1 MAGPGQIAGDGPI
14 TGGDRRRVRYIGNK
28 TKLLA
33 FIRGALR
40 RRGVAPGRA
49 VDPFTGT
56 ASVARELKRIGH
68 AVTASDVMEYGRVFA
83 EAYVVAHP
91 PNGHPSELP
100 GRIAELNLLEPED
113 GFFRANFS
121 PQAPGERGRMYFTP
135 ENAGRIESI
144 RGRLDR
150 WRGAGEI
157 DRGQFYALLAA
168 LIEAADRVANTAGVY
183 AAYMK
188 RWQPNARNALKLRP
202 PRPVGGPDASAHRT
216 DAVAAV
222 AEAGRFDLLY
232 LDPPY
237 NERQYPA
244 YYHVP
249 ELIARGW
256 RDDPPDLRGK
266 TGLLPDEDQRSD
278 WCRRGRA
285 ADALRAV
292 LAAADCAHVVMSYN
306 SEGLIPPEQIRS
318 ALREWGRAVTYR
330 RYRRRYKRYR
340 SDADGQGRTY
350 SGDEVVEYLYCV
362 DR

>member
-1 MAGPGQIAGDGPI
+1 M
-14 TGGDRRRVRYIGNK
+14 RYIGNK

-33 FIRGALR
+33 FIRGTLR

-56 ASVARELKRIGH
+56 ASVARELKRLGY
-68 AVTASDVMEYGRVFA
+68 AVMASDVMEYGRVFA

-100 GRIAELNLLEPED
+100 GRIAALNRLEPED

-121 PQAPGERGRMYFTP
+121 PHGPGERGRMYFTP
-135 ENAGRIESI
+135 ENAGRIEAI
-144 RGRLDR
+144 RGRLDL
-150 WRGAGEI
+150 WRSEGQI
-157 DRGQFYALLAA
+157 DRGQFYALLAS

-188 RWQPNARNALKLRP
+188 RWQPNALKTLRLRA
-202 PRPVGGPDASAHRT
+202 PRPVGGPDAAARCA
-216 DAVAAV
+216 DAVSAV
-222 AEAGRFDLLY
+222 EEAGPFDLLY

-256 RDDPPDLRGK
+256 CDDPPDLRGK

-285 ADALRAV
+285 ADALRTV
-292 LAAADCAHVVMSYN
+292 LKAADCAHVVMSYN
-306 SEGLIPPEQIRS
+306 SEGLISPAEIRS
-318 ALREWGRAVTYR
+318 ALRDWGRAGTYR

-340 SDADGQGRTY
+340 SDADGKGRNY